1 MRGNRLPAPRARASK
16 LLAALLLALA
26 LPLLATA
33 GHAAPAAP
41 AADEIVELLDKTRI
55 VGKVLH
61 YYDGLL
67 TIALPTGAKMRLPV
81 SKVRSIKFKLPK
93 PRAALSTP
101 EKAFKQLR
109 AAALRGDIAKYIDC
123 HSTYYQMVLN
133 HQVALNK
140 PSKFARQLKKQ
151 WGEVQLKVVS
161 TQRKGN
167 IATMRVR
174 SQKGSQTQ
182 DGEFRFVR
190 ENGEWKMILPL

>member
-1 MRGNRLPAPRARASK
+1 MRGNRLPAPRARATK
-16 LLAALLLALA
+16 LLAATVLALT

-33 GHAAPAAP
+33 DAHAAP

-81 SKVRSIKFKLPK
+81 AKVRAIKFKLPK

-101 EKAFKQLR
+101 EKAFKRLR
-109 AAALRGDIAKYIDC
+109 AAALRGDIAQYIDC

-133 HQVALNK
+133 HQVALNTAA
-140 PSKFARQLKKQ
+140 KFARQLKKQ